1 MINAIGLSGGK
12 DSTVLAF
19 MLKEREPDTDWTYI
33 CTPTGDESPEMVD
46 HWLNLEDALGKPI
59 IRITN
64 PKARDLDSL
73 IEIQGMLPN
82 FRARFCTRMLK
93 IEPTIA
99 WCVRHPPV
107 LMHVGLRADEDE
119 REGIYGDLVRSRF
132 PFREW
137 GIGLEGVLGYLE
149 YLGAQYGVTVPNR
162 TDCLKCYHQ
171 RVEEWWNFWLE
182 YPDRFQLAAAQEKKL
197 GHTFRSPGRD
207 TWPVALADLA
217 AEFQRL
223 WDDRAHLGLG
233 CHTFFDANNKRRVER
248 GGHPL
253 KEKRERRDICRVC
266 TL

>member
-1 MINAIGLSGGK
+1 MLHVIGLSGGK
-12 DSTVLAF
+12 DSTALAF
-19 MLKEREPDTDWTYI
+19 MLKEREPQTDWTYI
-33 CTPTGDESPEMVD
+33 CTPTGDESPEMIY
-46 HWLNLEDALGKPI
+46 HWCQLESALGKPI
-59 IRITN
+59 IPIGN
-64 PKARDLDSL
+64 PKAPNLDAL
-73 IEIQGMLPN
+73 IELQGMLPS

-99 WCVRHPPV
+99 WCVKNAPV

-119 REGIYGDLVRSRF
+119 REGIYGGLVQSRF

-137 GIGLEGVLGYLE
+137 GIDLDAVLGYCD
-149 YLGAQYGVTVPNR
+149 YVASRWGIIIPTR

-171 RVEEWWNFWLE
+171 RIEEWWNFWHD
-182 YPDRFQLAAAQEKKL
+182 YPERFWEAVRQEQKY

-207 TWPVALADLA
+207 SWPVALADLG

-223 WDDRAHLGLG
+223 WDYRKELGLG
-233 CHTFFDANNKRRVER
+233 CHTFFDANNLRRVER

-253 KEKRERRDICRVC
+253 KEKRNRHEICRVC